1 MFSTL
6 PQLHNGD
13 SDIFFR
19 NRSLFNEQQFVRK
32 RVCKI
37 CDFRLEILFQF
48 SVKNIF
54 FKFHCNPRERSNVN
68 SVILENCL
76 CI

>member
-13 SDIFFR
+13 SDMFLR
-19 NRSLFNEQQFVRK
+19 NRSLFNEPQFVRK

-37 CDFRLEILFQF
+37 CDFRL
-48 SVKNIF
+48 
-54 FKFHCNPRERSNVN
+54 PVN
-68 SVILENCL
+68 
-76 CI
+76 

>member
-13 SDIFFR
+13 SDMFFR
-19 NRSLFNEQQFVRK
+19 NRSLFNELQFVRK

-37 CDFRLEILFQF
+37 CDFRLPVRYYLGTG
-48 SVKNIF
+48 VKSLL
-54 FKFHCNPRERSNVN
+54 R
-68 SVILENCL
+68 
-76 CI
+76 